1 MKESD
6 EENKASQGETL
17 SAAVQRRQEQSSQ
30 QQEQAGPSL
39 LIHQQALASTSS
51 TQDARL
57 KRIAEL
63 EAQQERARLQE
74 LASLDVG
81 CWQEMAEQGLFQKGE
96 DMFSGAADLEEKT
109 SGRTERYAMLMHSI
123 ASLYDF
129 RSNVDVTG
137 QQQDLSMTAVKF
149 TERAIQALRIL
160 IALEG
165 QDATKDR
172 LKEHL
177 AKTLLMRGKSLC
189 NTCIDGDTR
198 DPSVAVK
205 AFDDAE
211 RDVTEAVVIREELT
225 HHQLAEAVMAVGYVH
240 YCRACAV
247 LNSPDPESVVG
258 KIDYME
264 ENFAKA
270 IEHYKKSLKYYIDQL
285 GEEHTDSIRM
295 MCNIALVHNLRSRMP
310 CEQRLEC
317 LQYAEKQYQQV
328 LKIQSKVFGKRHQRT
343 SRIVAELEQIAK
355 RKEILYAHLLKLLFL
370 LLTLSIA
377 LNNFRLFA

>member
-1 MKESD
+1 
-6 EENKASQGETL
+6 
-17 SAAVQRRQEQSSQ
+17 
-30 QQEQAGPSL
+30 
-39 LIHQQALASTSS
+39 
-51 TQDARL
+51 
-57 KRIAEL
+57 
-63 EAQQERARLQE
+63 
-74 LASLDVG
+74 
-81 CWQEMAEQGLFQKGE
+81 
-96 DMFSGAADLEEKT
+96 
-109 SGRTERYAMLMHSI
+109 
-123 ASLYDF
+123 
-129 RSNVDVTG
+129 
-137 QQQDLSMTAVKF
+137 MTAVKF

-355 RKEILYAHLLKLLFL
+355 RKEILIEGKADDVRLHAGMSAAQLEQAEKQRKEQADKLMQEFL
-370 LLTLSIA
+370 EARRAERARS
-377 LNNFRLFA
+377 NVRQGKQV